1 MMWHMRGCGW
11 CRSGRA
17 CFGTWQREIYQ
28 WEGDILGRQ
37 DINGCDVNC
46 AVEGGQNE
54 YKHGHKS
61 CGGGG
66 QIRGARGRE
75 RLGVWAMGT
84 GSSRRLSPS
93 PGRARLVL
101 ALVEPG
107 STLYIVA
114 RHCIPKDVRVQVHK
128 RCTCAGGQGSC

>member
-1 MMWHMRGCGW
+1 MLAREEVNGRG
-11 CRSGRA
+11 A
-17 CFGTWQREIYQ
+17 
-28 WEGDILGRQ
+28 D
-37 DINGCDVNC
+37 C
-46 AVEGGQNE
+46 AVKGGQNE
-54 YKHGHKS
+54 YKHVHKS
-61 CGGGG
+61 CGGGR

-84 GSSRRLSPS
+84 GSSCLLSPS

-114 RHCIPKDVRVQVHK
+114 RHCIPTSARGC
-128 RCTCAGGQGSC
+128 RYT

>member
-1 MMWHMRGCGW
+1 MLGC
-11 CRSGRA
+11 
-17 CFGTWQREIYQ
+17 E
-28 WEGDILGRQ
+28 
-37 DINGCDVNC
+37 DVNGRGVDC
-46 AVEGGQNE
+46 AVKGGQNE

-84 GSSRRLSPS
+84 GSSCLLSPS

-107 STLYIVA
+107 STMYIVA
-114 RHCIPKDVRVQVHK
+114 RHCTPSTRGCRYTL